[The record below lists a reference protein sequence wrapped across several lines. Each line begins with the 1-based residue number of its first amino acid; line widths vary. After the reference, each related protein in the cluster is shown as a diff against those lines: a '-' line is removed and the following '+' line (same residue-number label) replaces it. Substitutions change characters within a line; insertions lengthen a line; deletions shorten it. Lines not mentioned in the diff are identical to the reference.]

1 MAQINLENL
10 PEVINN
16 KMDRDGLN
24 ASATF
29 DCVIETYGPDN
40 SGNWYRLYKSGWI
53 EQGGTRVAATT
64 WETLTFLKPFID
76 DKYTAQISNSAGGTN
91 GNGIRNKT
99 TTTMQIYQ
107 NWQYDWEAK
116 GWGA

>member
-29 DCVIETYGPDN
+29 DGH
-40 SGNWYRLYKSGWI
+40 
-53 EQGGTRVAATT
+53 
-64 WETLTFLKPFID
+64 
-76 DKYTAQISNSAGGTN
+76 ISISQTKN
-91 GNGIRNKT
+91 
-99 TTTMQIYQ
+99 
-107 NWQYDWEAK
+107 
-116 GWGA
+116 